1 MTSPD
6 CLHCQ
11 IGNLLHEHNDGEHDA
26 REVLD
31 ALAEVIGDILNCAPV
46 EVRAS
51 LILRVGGRICA
62 DLQEIQAGTYKDGGV
77 RH

>member
-11 IGNLLHEHNDGEHDA
+11 IGKLLHEHNDGEHDA
-26 REVLD
+26 RDVLD
-31 ALAEVIGDILNCAPV
+31 ALAEVIGDILNCAD
-46 EVRAS
+46 
-51 LILRVGGRICA
+51 LR
-62 DLQEIQAGTYKDGGV
+62 EIQAGIYKDGGV